1 MKQTM
6 TTSHITLKTILLR
19 KINDFENGIELFKK
33 MQYREMKLEDAKE
46 LQNIFKSNLKKISK
60 GRFKIQKILN
70 SFTNHDKLLLNYI
83 MIILQLNL
91 KLKTKQNKEKD

>member
-1 MKQTM
+1 
-6 TTSHITLKTILLR
+6 
-19 KINDFENGIELFKK
+19 

-60 GRFKIQKILN
+60 ERFKIQKILN